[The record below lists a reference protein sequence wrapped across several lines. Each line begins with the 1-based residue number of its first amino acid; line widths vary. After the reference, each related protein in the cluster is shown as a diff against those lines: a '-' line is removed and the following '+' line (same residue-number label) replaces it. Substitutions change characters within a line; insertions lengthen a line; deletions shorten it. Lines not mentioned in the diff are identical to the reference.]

1 MKISELWLREWVNPV
16 LSREDL
22 CEALTMAG
30 LEIEDV
36 SPVAERFSG
45 VVVGHVISVEKH
57 PEADRLHVCQVATGG
72 AEPITI
78 VCGAKNVVAGMKTA
92 AALEGAVLSNKM
104 KITASRLRG
113 VLSHGMLCSA
123 RELGLSEESDGLIVL
138 PPDAREGENIWDYLN
153 LTDHVLD
160 ISITPNR
167 GDCLSVLGLAQD
179 VAAITETKLTIP
191 TIPTID
197 VTIPDALPIVL
208 HAQSECPHYV
218 GRVIR
223 GVTADAA
230 TPIWMQERLRRSGIR
245 SISPIVDVMNYV
257 MLELGQPMH
266 AFDLAKIAGGI
277 QVRLSTQDENLELLD
292 GQAITLDSKTLIIAD
307 EQKPLAMAGVMGGM
321 ESAVTL
327 LTQDI
332 FLESAFFQP
341 TSVARMARQYKL
353 NSESAYRFE
362 RGVDPTLQVR
372 AIERATQ
379 LILEIAGG
387 EAGPVI
393 DISNA
398 NDLPQTKK
406 IILRAPRIKKIL
418 GLEIADEQVTAI
430 LQSLGFVT
438 EITATG
444 WNVMVPAR
452 RFDMDIEE
460 DLIEEIIRIYGY
472 QKVPQHVAAISA
484 MQIHPRSEKRLTLS
498 MLRHALRDMSYHEV
512 VTYSF
517 IDKKMQNLFD
527 PMAEY
532 KELLN
537 PITAEMSVM
546 RTSLWPGLVNTC
558 LYNHNRQQSR
568 VRIFES
574 GLRFVVKE
582 GALIQ
587 ERVLSGLISGGVTP
601 EQWGVPNRQADFF
614 DLKGDLENIIQLT
627 GYAEN
632 IQFRAGTH
640 PALHPGQTA
649 EIYRNDEYL
658 GVLGVLHPSL
668 AQKINV
674 ESKIVLFEL
683 LLDKIEVAKLPRF
696 NEISKFPEIRRDIAI
711 LVNQTI
717 PVYSIQDTI
726 RNVAG
731 ELLQNIDV
739 FDVYQGKGITAG
751 HKSVALALTLQH
763 ASRTLV
769 DEEVA
774 DLMRRVIVALK
785 ETFAAELRG

>member
-1 MKISELWLREWVNPV
+1 MKISELWLREWVNPL

-30 LEIEDV
+30 LEIEEV
-36 SPVAERFSG
+36 SPVAEKFSG
-45 VVVGHVISVEKH
+45 VVVGQVISIEKH

-78 VCGAKNVVAGMKTA
+78 VCGAQNVVAGMKTA
-92 AALEGAVLSNKM
+92 AALEGAVLANKM

-123 RELGLSEESDGLIVL
+123 RELGLAEESNGLIVL
-138 PPDAREGENIWDYLN
+138 PPDAKVGENVWDYLN

-167 GDCLSVLGLAQD
+167 GDCLSVAGLAQD
-179 VAAITETKLTIP
+179 VAAITQTKLTILDV
-191 TIPTID
+191 PTID
-197 VTIPDALPIVL
+197 ATISDALPIVL
-208 HAQSECPHYV
+208 RAQKECPHYV

-223 GVTADAA
+223 RVAADAA

-245 SISPIVDVMNYV
+245 CISPIVDVMNYV

-266 AFDLAKIAGGI
+266 AFDLAKISGGI

-292 GQAITLDSKTLIIAD
+292 GQTITLDSKTLIIAD
-307 EQKPLAMAGVMGGM
+307 DQKPLAIAGVMGGM

-341 TSVARMARQYKL
+341 TSVARMTRQYKL

-379 LILEIAGG
+379 LILQIAGG

-393 DISNA
+393 DIANE

-418 GLEIADEQVTAI
+418 GLEISDEQVTAI

-438 EITATG
+438 EKTATG
-444 WNVMVPAR
+444 WNVIVPAR
-452 RFDMDIEE
+452 RFDMTIEE

-472 QKVPQHVAAISA
+472 QKVPQHAAATSA

-517 IDKKMQNLFD
+517 IDKKMQTLFD
-527 PMAEY
+527 PTAEY

-574 GLRFVVKE
+574 GLRFVMKE
-582 GALIQ
+582 GVLTQ
-587 ERVLSGLISGGVTP
+587 ERVLSGLIAGSVNP
-601 EQWGVPNRQADFF
+601 EQWGLPNRQADFF
-614 DLKGDLENIIQLT
+614 DLKGDLENLLKLT
-627 GYAEN
+627 GYAE
-632 IQFRAGTH
+632 QCEFKTGTH

-649 EIYRNDEYL
+649 EIYRNGEYL
-658 GVLGVLHPSL
+658 GILGVLHPSL
-668 AQKINV
+668 AKKISA
-674 ESKIVLFEL
+674 EGKIVLFEL
-683 LLDKIEVAKLPRF
+683 LLDKLEIAKLPRYS
-696 NEISKFPEIRRDIAI
+696 EISKFPEIRRDIAI
-711 LVNQTI
+711 LVNQTV